1 MEEERGEWEWWG
13 GRWGHKK
20 KKEEEERLERG
31 LEGHQTKTKRED
43 EGKLGKPT
51 VHPEYST
58 IIAATAN
65 GRFPRIGPR
74 LARVARFA
82 RHSPQVISARAAFD
96 VDFLVDTTGSCVDE
110 EHWDEGKRKKM
121 EFHHDCRL

>member
-1 MEEERGEWEWWG
+1 M
-13 GRWGHKK
+13 
-20 KKEEEERLERG
+20 
-31 LEGHQTKTKRED
+31 
-43 EGKLGKPT
+43 GKPT

-58 IIAATAN
+58 IVAATAS
-65 GRFPRIGPR
+65 GRFPSIGLR

-82 RHSPQVISARAAFD
+82 RHYFVLIPRVISARAAFN